1 MSRRHRFEFL
11 LSSLPELEAL
21 GTPPP
26 LSKVDYLERINDV
39 HGPASSVQMILLEDD
54 LMLREAILAGEI
66 SVDQAEMAVLNSAPV
81 DDSNDLP
88 DYLLP
93 DDTENQEN
101 ARVAVDALWQRYF
114 CHAHVVA
121 RRTGS
126 TFLKSWIGF
135 EVALRNSLVVTR
147 AQGLNLDP
155 TPYLVTPE
163 LTDLGL
169 DTNAVISTW
178 SNAPTPLAALEILD
192 KARWEWIEEH
202 GRWYSFQADELEA
215 YAAKL
220 ILMHRWRRIAA
231 EKTVEA
237 GN

>member
-26 LSKVDYLERINDV
+26 LSKLEYLERITDV
-39 HGPASSVQMILLEDD
+39 HGPVSSVQMILLSDD
-54 LMLREAILAGEI
+54 LMLREALLADEFT
-66 SVDQAEMAVLNSAPV
+66 VDQVEMAVLNSAPV

-93 DDTENQEN
+93 DETESQDN

-114 CHAHVVA
+114 LHAHA
-121 RRTGS
+121 LAHHTGS

-135 EVALRNSLVVTR
+135 EVALRNGLVIAR

-163 LTDLGL
+163 LADSGL
-169 DTNAVISTW
+169 DTHAVISAW
-178 SNAPTPLAALEILD
+178 SSAPNPLAASETLD

-231 EKTVEA
+231 EKTAEI